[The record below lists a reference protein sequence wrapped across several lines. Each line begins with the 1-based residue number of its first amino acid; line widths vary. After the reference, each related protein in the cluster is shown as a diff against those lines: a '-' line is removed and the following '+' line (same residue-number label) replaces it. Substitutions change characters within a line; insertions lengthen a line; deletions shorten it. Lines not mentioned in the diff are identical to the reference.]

1 MVQEIFDIIFSFY
14 IPGGNGIAGPVLHQV
29 IKGGG
34 LLEKTQG
41 RGNRTLYPSWR
52 SFTRSSTPPST
63 N

>member
-41 RGNRTLYPSWR
+41 RGNRTLYPS
-52 SFTRSSTPPST
+52 
-63 N
+63 